1 MLPYE
6 LTPDAEADLEE
17 TAEYTLREW
26 GAAPQELYAERLE
39 AEFHR
44 ISDGTALSR
53 RFSEQYPQVYVT
65 RCEHHYIFYLHPEG
79 TKPRIIAVLHER
91 MDRVARIRRRLSS

>member
-17 TAEYTLREW
+17 IAEYTLREW
-26 GAAPQELYAERLE
+26 GADQQERYAELLE
-39 AEFHR
+39 SGFRR
-44 ISDGTALSR
+44 ISDGTAISR

-65 RCEHHYIFYLHPEG
+65 RCEHHYMFYL
-79 TKPRIIAVLHER
+79 
-91 MDRVARIRRRLSS
+91 SSGRG